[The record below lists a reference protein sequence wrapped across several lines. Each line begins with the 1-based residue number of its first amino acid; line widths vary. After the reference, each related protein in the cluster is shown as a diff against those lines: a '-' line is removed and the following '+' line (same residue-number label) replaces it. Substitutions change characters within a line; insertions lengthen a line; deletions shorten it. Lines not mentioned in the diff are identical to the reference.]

1 MEMVLENQELDMQC
15 RKIHLACGNNVLKGW
30 ENYDLFPCN
39 NNVIKIDLLQ
49 KMNFEDNSIDFIFF
63 EHAIEHFDEVDGF
76 HIMRECYRVLKKD
89 GIVRISTPSLDTYVK
104 RFTEWGEDF
113 NVRHRNQ
120 FSSRTAF
127 LNYAFYG
134 EHAAGLKFLD
144 GKRSLD
150 IGHRFIYS
158 FEDLDNKLK
167 KCGFSKVTE
176 QRLRD
181 SKYPELCNID
191 CRIDN
196 LDIIIEA
203 QK

>member
-1 MEMVLENQELDMQC
+1 MVLENQELVMQS
-15 RKIHLACGNNVLKGW
+15 RKIHLACGKNVLKGW

-39 NNVIKIDLLQ
+39 NSVTKIDLLQ

-76 HIMRECYRVLKKD
+76 HIIQECYRILKK
-89 GIVRISTPSLDTYVK
+89 GGVMRILTPSLDTYVR
-104 RFTEWGEDF
+104 RFNEWGEDF
-113 NVRHRNQ
+113 NTKHRNE

-134 EHAAGLKFLD
+134 EHATGLKFLD
-144 GKRSLD
+144 GKRSYD

-158 FEDLDNKLK
+158 FEDLEKKLK
-167 KCGFSKVTE
+167 KCGFLQVTE
-176 QRLRD
+176 HDLRQ
-181 SKYPELCNID
+181 SKHPELCNID
-191 CRIDN
+191 CRVDN
-196 LDIIIEA
+196 LDIILEA